1 MINKNPRLFKFRAE
15 PVEPWITIKSTKAA
29 IWSRGKRN
37 NLAASF
43 FCPARSR
50 NRERRPSCLASQ
62 RRFLGNEQVGPRE
75 RSAKGKTGGK
85 QLKSVK
91 NFIARTQ
98 AKVDAKLT
106 QSRLLS
112 TLSPAKREND
122 PFHPSLDLSPSR
134 EEGTSSNVI

>member
-1 MINKNPRLFKFRAE
+1 MSQ
-15 PVEPWITIKSTKAA
+15 VEPK
-29 IWSRGKRN
+29 
-37 NLAASF
+37 
-43 FCPARSR
+43 
-50 NRERRPSCLASQ
+50 
-62 RRFLGNEQVGPRE
+62 E
-75 RSAKGKTGGK
+75 RSATLKTESK

-106 QSRLLS
+106 QSRLLA

-134 EEGTSSNVI
+134 EEGTSSNVV